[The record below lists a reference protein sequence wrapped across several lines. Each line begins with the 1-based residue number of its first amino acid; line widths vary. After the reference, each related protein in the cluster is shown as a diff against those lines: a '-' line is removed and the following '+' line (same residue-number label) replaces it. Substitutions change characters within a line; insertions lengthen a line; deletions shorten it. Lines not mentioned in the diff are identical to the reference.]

1 MSSKNDEPKVKDNYA
16 NMLRMSEH
24 DEENKEQRIGLWLAG
39 GAAALSVLII
49 LFYAI
54 WGWETGKIEG
64 SPDYGKTA
72 SAEAAASAAVASE
85 ATASAPVEQAASAVT
100 ASVPAVASAPVAA
113 VASAVA
119 SAQAASEAKASAP
132 ATVPAPQAAEKPA
145 SAPQA
150 TASAATAPAPV
161 VASSPAAVILAD
173 TAPADADTA
182 QVVVD
187 NGVVKFYF
195 AIGKS
200 DLAKGAQTALKDVL
214 EGVKAGKKAVI
225 SGYHDSTG
233 NAAQNQ
239 ELSKQRAFAVR
250 DALLRFGVPEKQ
262 IELRKPV
269 NAEAGKSA
277 EARRVEVVLE

>member
-1 MSSKNDEPKVKDNYA
+1 MSGN
-16 NMLRMSEH
+16 H

-72 SAEAAASAAVASE
+72 SAEVAASAAVASE
-85 ATASAPVEQAASAVT
+85 ATASAPVAQAASAVT
-100 ASVPAVASAPVAA
+100 ASAPVAA

-119 SAQAASEAKASAP
+119 PAQAASEAKASAP
-132 ATVPAPQAAEKPA
+132 ATAPQAAEKPA

-187 NGVVKFYF
+187 KGVVKFYF
-195 AIGKS
+195 AIGKA

>member
-1 MSSKNDEPKVKDNYA
+1 MSGN
-16 NMLRMSEH
+16 H

-72 SAEAAASAAVASE
+72 SAEVAASAAVASE
-85 ATASAPVEQAASAVT
+85 ATASAPVAQAASEATASAPVAQAASAV
-100 ASVPAVASAPVAA
+100 VASAPVAA

-119 SAQAASEAKASAP
+119 PVQAASEAKASA
-132 ATVPAPQAAEKPA
+132 PAPQAAEKPA

-187 NGVVKFYF
+187 KGVVKFYF
-195 AIGKS
+195 AIGKA

>member
-1 MSSKNDEPKVKDNYA
+1 MSGN
-16 NMLRMSEH
+16 H

-72 SAEAAASAAVASE
+72 SAEVAASAAVASE
-85 ATASAPVEQAASAVT
+85 ATASAPVAQAASAV
-100 ASVPAVASAPVAA
+100 VASAPVAA

-119 SAQAASEAKASAP
+119 PVQAASEAKASAP
-132 ATVPAPQAAEKPA
+132 VTVPQAAEKPA

-150 TASAATAPAPV
+150 TTASAATVPTPV

-187 NGVVKFYF
+187 KGVVKFYF
-195 AIGKS
+195 AIGKA

>member
-1 MSSKNDEPKVKDNYA
+1 MSGN
-16 NMLRMSEH
+16 H

-72 SAEAAASAAVASE
+72 SAEVAASAAVASE
-85 ATASAPVEQAASAVT
+85 ATASAPVAQAASAVT
-100 ASVPAVASAPVAA
+100 ASAPVAA

-119 SAQAASEAKASAP
+119 PVQAALEAKASA
-132 ATVPAPQAAEKPA
+132 PAPQAAEKPA

-150 TASAATAPAPV
+150 TASAATAPTPV

-187 NGVVKFYF
+187 KGVVKFYF
-195 AIGKS
+195 AIGKA

-233 NAAQNQ
+233 NTAQNQ

>member
-1 MSSKNDEPKVKDNYA
+1 MSGN
-16 NMLRMSEH
+16 H

-72 SAEAAASAAVASE
+72 SAEVAASAAVASE
-85 ATASAPVEQAASAVT
+85 ATASAPVAQAASEATASAPVAQAASAV
-100 ASVPAVASAPVAA
+100 VASAPVAA

-119 SAQAASEAKASAP
+119 PVQVASEAK
-132 ATVPAPQAAEKPA
+132 A

-150 TASAATAPAPV
+150 TASAAAAPTPV

-187 NGVVKFYF
+187 KGVVKFYF
-195 AIGKS
+195 AIGKA

>member
-1 MSSKNDEPKVKDNYA
+1 MSGN
-16 NMLRMSEH
+16 H

-72 SAEAAASAAVASE
+72 SAEVAASAAVASE
-85 ATASAPVEQAASAVT
+85 ATASAPVAQVASA
-100 ASVPAVASAPVAA
+100 PAVASAPVAA

-119 SAQAASEAKASAP
+119 PVQAASEAKASA
-132 ATVPAPQAAEKPA
+132 PAPQAAEKPA

-150 TASAATAPAPV
+150 TASAATAPTPV

-187 NGVVKFYF
+187 KGVVKFYF
-195 AIGKS
+195 AIGKA
-200 DLAKGAQTALKDVL
+200 DLAKGAQAALKDVL

>member
-1 MSSKNDEPKVKDNYA
+1 M
-16 NMLRMSEH
+16 
-24 DEENKEQRIGLWLAG
+24 
-39 GAAALSVLII
+39 
-49 LFYAI
+49 
-54 WGWETGKIEG
+54 
-64 SPDYGKTA
+64 
-72 SAEAAASAAVASE
+72 
-85 ATASAPVEQAASAVT
+85 
-100 ASVPAVASAPVAA
+100 
-113 VASAVA
+113 
-119 SAQAASEAKASAP
+119 
-132 ATVPAPQAAEKPA
+132 
-145 SAPQA
+145 
-150 TASAATAPAPV
+150 

-187 NGVVKFYF
+187 KGVVKFYF
-195 AIGKS
+195 AIGKA

>member
-1 MSSKNDEPKVKDNYA
+1 MSGN
-16 NMLRMSEH
+16 H

-85 ATASAPVEQAASAVT
+85 ATASAPVAQAASEATASAPVVQAASA
-100 ASVPAVASAPVAA
+100 PAVASAPVAA

-119 SAQAASEAKASAP
+119 PVQAASEAKASAP
-132 ATVPAPQAAEKPA
+132 ATAPQAAEKPA

-187 NGVVKFYF
+187 KGVVKFYF
-195 AIGKS
+195 AIGKA

>member
-1 MSSKNDEPKVKDNYA
+1 MSGN
-16 NMLRMSEH
+16 H

-72 SAEAAASAAVASE
+72 SAEVAASAAVASE
-85 ATASAPVEQAASAVT
+85 ATASAPVAQAASAVT
-100 ASVPAVASAPVAA
+100 ASAPVAA

-119 SAQAASEAKASAP
+119 PVQAASEVKASAP
-132 ATVPAPQAAEKPA
+132 ATAPQAAEKPA

-150 TASAATAPAPV
+150 TASAATAPTPV

-187 NGVVKFYF
+187 KGVVKFYF
-195 AIGKS
+195 AIGKA

>member
-1 MSSKNDEPKVKDNYA
+1 MSGKNDEPKVKDNYA

-72 SAEAAASAAVASE
+72 SAEVVASAAVASE
-85 ATASAPVEQAASAVT
+85 APASAPVAQAASAVT
-100 ASVPAVASAPVAA
+100 ASAPVAA

-119 SAQAASEAKASAP
+119 PVQAASEAKASA
-132 ATVPAPQAAEKPA
+132 PAPQAAEKPA

-150 TASAATAPAPV
+150 TASAATAPTPV

-187 NGVVKFYF
+187 KGVVKFYF
-195 AIGKS
+195 AIGKA
-200 DLAKGAQTALKDVL
+200 DLAKGAQAALKDVL

>member
-1 MSSKNDEPKVKDNYA
+1 MSGN
-16 NMLRMSEH
+16 H

-72 SAEAAASAAVASE
+72 SAEVAASAAVASE
-85 ATASAPVEQAASAVT
+85 ATASAPVAQAASAVT
-100 ASVPAVASAPVAA
+100 ASAVTASAPVAA

-119 SAQAASEAKASAP
+119 PVQAASEAKASA
-132 ATVPAPQAAEKPA
+132 PAPQAAEKPA

-150 TASAATAPAPV
+150 TASAATAPTPV

-187 NGVVKFYF
+187 KGVVKFYF
-195 AIGKS
+195 AIGKA

-250 DALLRFGVPEKQ
+250 DALLHFGVPEKQ

>member
-1 MSSKNDEPKVKDNYA
+1 MSGN
-16 NMLRMSEH
+16 H

-72 SAEAAASAAVASE
+72 SAEVAASAAVASE
-85 ATASAPVEQAASAVT
+85 ATASAPVAQAASAVT
-100 ASVPAVASAPVAA
+100 ASAPVAA

-119 SAQAASEAKASAP
+119 PVQVASEAKASA
-132 ATVPAPQAAEKPA
+132 PAPQAAEKPA

-150 TASAATAPAPV
+150 TASAATAPTPV

-187 NGVVKFYF
+187 KGVVKFYF
-195 AIGKS
+195 AIGKA
-200 DLAKGAQTALKDVL
+200 DLAKGAQAALKDVL

>member
-1 MSSKNDEPKVKDNYA
+1 MSGN
-16 NMLRMSEH
+16 H

-72 SAEAAASAAVASE
+72 SAEVAASAAVASE
-85 ATASAPVEQAASAVT
+85 ATASAPVAQAASAVT
-100 ASVPAVASAPVAA
+100 ASAPAAA

-119 SAQAASEAKASAP
+119 PVQAASEAKASAP
-132 ATVPAPQAAEKPA
+132 ATAPQAAEKPA

-187 NGVVKFYF
+187 KGVVKFYF
-195 AIGKS
+195 AIGKA

>member
-1 MSSKNDEPKVKDNYA
+1 MSGN
-16 NMLRMSEH
+16 H

-39 GAAALSVLII
+39 GAAAVSVLII

-72 SAEAAASAAVASE
+72 SAEVAASAAVASE
-85 ATASAPVEQAASAVT
+85 ATASAPVAQAASEATASAPVAQAASEATASAPVAQAASAV
-100 ASVPAVASAPVAA
+100 VASAPVAA

-119 SAQAASEAKASAP
+119 PVQVASEAK
-132 ATVPAPQAAEKPA
+132 A

-150 TASAATAPAPV
+150 TASAAAAPTPV

-187 NGVVKFYF
+187 KGVVKFYF
-195 AIGKS
+195 AIGKA

>member
-1 MSSKNDEPKVKDNYA
+1 MSGN
-16 NMLRMSEH
+16 H

-72 SAEAAASAAVASE
+72 SAEVAASAAVASE
-85 ATASAPVEQAASAVT
+85 ATASAPVAQAASAVT
-100 ASVPAVASAPVAA
+100 ASAPVAA

-119 SAQAASEAKASAP
+119 PVQAASEAKASAP
-132 ATVPAPQAAEKPA
+132 ATAPQATEKPA

-187 NGVVKFYF
+187 KGVVKFYF
-195 AIGKS
+195 AIGKA

>member
-1 MSSKNDEPKVKDNYA
+1 M
-16 NMLRMSEH
+16 
-24 DEENKEQRIGLWLAG
+24 
-39 GAAALSVLII
+39 
-49 LFYAI
+49 
-54 WGWETGKIEG
+54 
-64 SPDYGKTA
+64 
-72 SAEAAASAAVASE
+72 ASE
-85 ATASAPVEQAASAVT
+85 ATASAPVAQAASA
-100 ASVPAVASAPVAA
+100 PAVASAPVAA

-119 SAQAASEAKASAP
+119 PVQAASEAKASAP
-132 ATVPAPQAAEKPA
+132 VTVPQAAEKPA

-187 NGVVKFYF
+187 KGVVKFYF
-195 AIGKS
+195 AIGKA

>member
-1 MSSKNDEPKVKDNYA
+1 M
-16 NMLRMSEH
+16 
-24 DEENKEQRIGLWLAG
+24 
-39 GAAALSVLII
+39 LII

-72 SAEAAASAAVASE
+72 SAEVAASAAVASE
-85 ATASAPVEQAASAVT
+85 ATASAPVAQAASEATASAPVAQAASAV
-100 ASVPAVASAPVAA
+100 VASAPAAA

-119 SAQAASEAKASAP
+119 PVQAASEAKASA
-132 ATVPAPQAAEKPA
+132 PAPQAAEKPA

-150 TASAATAPAPV
+150 TASAATVPTPV

-187 NGVVKFYF
+187 KGVVKFYF
-195 AIGKS
+195 AIGKA
-200 DLAKGAQTALKDVL
+200 DLAKGAQAALKDVL

>member
-1 MSSKNDEPKVKDNYA
+1 MSGN
-16 NMLRMSEH
+16 H

-72 SAEAAASAAVASE
+72 SAEVAASAAVASE
-85 ATASAPVEQAASAVT
+85 ATASAPVAQAASAPV
-100 ASVPAVASAPVAA
+100 VASAPVAA

-119 SAQAASEAKASAP
+119 PVQAASEAKASAP
-132 ATVPAPQAAEKPA
+132 ATAPQAAEKPA

-150 TASAATAPAPV
+150 TASAATAPTPV

-187 NGVVKFYF
+187 KGVVKFYF
-195 AIGKS
+195 AIGKA

>member
-1 MSSKNDEPKVKDNYA
+1 MSGN
-16 NMLRMSEH
+16 H

-85 ATASAPVEQAASAVT
+85 ATASAPVAQAASAVT
-100 ASVPAVASAPVAA
+100 ASAPVAA

-119 SAQAASEAKASAP
+119 PAQAASE
-132 ATVPAPQAAEKPA
+132 
-145 SAPQA
+145 A

-187 NGVVKFYF
+187 KGVVKFYF
-195 AIGKS
+195 AIGKA

>member
-1 MSSKNDEPKVKDNYA
+1 MSGN
-16 NMLRMSEH
+16 H

-85 ATASAPVEQAASAVT
+85 ATASAPVAQAASAVT
-100 ASVPAVASAPVAA
+100 ASAPVAA

-119 SAQAASEAKASAP
+119 PAQAASEAKASAP
-132 ATVPAPQAAEKPA
+132 ATALQAAEKPA

-187 NGVVKFYF
+187 KGVVKFYF
-195 AIGKS
+195 AIGKA

>member
-1 MSSKNDEPKVKDNYA
+1 MSGN
-16 NMLRMSEH
+16 H

-72 SAEAAASAAVASE
+72 SAEVAASAAVASE
-85 ATASAPVEQAASAVT
+85 ATASAPVAQAASA
-100 ASVPAVASAPVAA
+100 PAVASAPVAA

-119 SAQAASEAKASAP
+119 PVQAASEAKASAP
-132 ATVPAPQAAEKPA
+132 ATAPQAAEKPA

-150 TASAATAPAPV
+150 TASAATAPTPV

-187 NGVVKFYF
+187 KGVVKFYF
-195 AIGKS
+195 AIGKA
-200 DLAKGAQTALKDVL
+200 DLAKGAQAALKDVL

>member
-1 MSSKNDEPKVKDNYA
+1 MSGN
-16 NMLRMSEH
+16 H

-72 SAEAAASAAVASE
+72 SAEVAASAAVASE
-85 ATASAPVEQAASAVT
+85 ATASAPVAQAASA
-100 ASVPAVASAPVAA
+100 PAVASAPVAA

-119 SAQAASEAKASAP
+119 PVQAASEAKASAP
-132 ATVPAPQAAEKPA
+132 ATAPQAAEKPA

-150 TASAATAPAPV
+150 TASAATAPTPV

-187 NGVVKFYF
+187 KGVVKFYF
-195 AIGKS
+195 AIGKA

>member
-1 MSSKNDEPKVKDNYA
+1 MSSNNDN
-16 NMLRMSEH
+16 H
-24 DEENKEQRIGLWLAG
+24 KEQRIGLWLVG
-39 GAAALSVLII
+39 SAATLSVLIT

-72 SAEAAASAAVASE
+72 SAEMAASMNVEQVASE
-85 ATASAPVEQAASAVT
+85 VITPTTTAPIPMVIEASAITTISEPKTASETVASSTNSTPTIKSASEVT
-100 ASVPAVASAPVAA
+100 APSV
-113 VASAVA
+113 
-119 SAQAASEAKASAP
+119 SE
-132 ATVPAPQAAEKPA
+132 T
-145 SAPQA
+145 
-150 TASAATAPAPV
+150 T
-161 VASSPAAVILAD
+161 ASSPATVILAD

-182 QVVVD
+182 QVVVAE

-195 AIGKS
+195 AIGKA

-250 DALLRFGVPEKQ
+250 DALLRFGVPENQ
-262 IELRKPV
+262 IELRKPE
-269 NAEAGKSA
+269 NTEAGKSA

>member
-1 MSSKNDEPKVKDNYA
+1 MSGN
-16 NMLRMSEH
+16 H

-72 SAEAAASAAVASE
+72 SAEVAASAAVASE
-85 ATASAPVEQAASAVT
+85 ATASAPVAQAASAV
-100 ASVPAVASAPVAA
+100 VASAPAAA

-119 SAQAASEAKASAP
+119 PVQVASEAKASAP
-132 ATVPAPQAAEKPA
+132 VTVPQAAEKPA

-150 TASAATAPAPV
+150 TASAAAAPTPV

-187 NGVVKFYF
+187 KGVVKFYF
-195 AIGKS
+195 AIGKA

>member
-1 MSSKNDEPKVKDNYA
+1 MSGN
-16 NMLRMSEH
+16 H

-72 SAEAAASAAVASE
+72 SAEVAASAAVASE
-85 ATASAPVEQAASAVT
+85 ATASAPVAQAASEAT
-100 ASVPAVASAPVAA
+100 ASAPV
-113 VASAVA
+113 
-119 SAQAASEAKASAP
+119 AQAASEAKASAP
-132 ATVPAPQAAEKPA
+132 VTVPQAAEKPA

-150 TASAATAPAPV
+150 TASAATAPTPV

-187 NGVVKFYF
+187 KGVVKFYF
-195 AIGKS
+195 AIGKA

>member
-1 MSSKNDEPKVKDNYA
+1 M
-16 NMLRMSEH
+16 
-24 DEENKEQRIGLWLAG
+24 
-39 GAAALSVLII
+39 
-49 LFYAI
+49 
-54 WGWETGKIEG
+54 
-64 SPDYGKTA
+64 
-72 SAEAAASAAVASE
+72 
-85 ATASAPVEQAASAVT
+85 
-100 ASVPAVASAPVAA
+100 
-113 VASAVA
+113 
-119 SAQAASEAKASAP
+119 
-132 ATVPAPQAAEKPA
+132 
-145 SAPQA
+145 
-150 TASAATAPAPV
+150 

-187 NGVVKFYF
+187 KGVVKFYF
-195 AIGKS
+195 AIGKA
-200 DLAKGAQTALKDVL
+200 DLAKGAQAALKDVL

>member
-1 MSSKNDEPKVKDNYA
+1 MSGN
-16 NMLRMSEH
+16 H

-72 SAEAAASAAVASE
+72 SAEVAASAAVASE
-85 ATASAPVEQAASAVT
+85 ATASAPVAQAASA
-100 ASVPAVASAPVAA
+100 PAVASAPVAA

-119 SAQAASEAKASAP
+119 PVQAASEAKASAP
-132 ATVPAPQAAEKPA
+132 VTVPQAAEKLA

-150 TASAATAPAPV
+150 TASAATVPTPV

-187 NGVVKFYF
+187 KGVVKFYF
-195 AIGKS
+195 AIGKA

>member
-1 MSSKNDEPKVKDNYA
+1 MSGN
-16 NMLRMSEH
+16 H

-72 SAEAAASAAVASE
+72 SAEVAASAAVASE
-85 ATASAPVEQAASAVT
+85 ATASAPVAQAASEATASAPVAQAASAV
-100 ASVPAVASAPVAA
+100 VASAPVAA

-119 SAQAASEAKASAP
+119 PAQAASEAKASAP
-132 ATVPAPQAAEKPA
+132 ATAPQAAEKPA

-150 TASAATAPAPV
+150 AASAATAPTPV

-187 NGVVKFYF
+187 KGVVKFYF
-195 AIGKS
+195 AIGKA

>member
-1 MSSKNDEPKVKDNYA
+1 MSGNY
-16 NMLRMSEH
+16 

-72 SAEAAASAAVASE
+72 SAEVAASAAVASE
-85 ATASAPVEQAASAVT
+85 ATASAPVAQAASAV
-100 ASVPAVASAPVAA
+100 VASAPAAA

-119 SAQAASEAKASAP
+119 PVQAASEAKASAP
-132 ATVPAPQAAEKPA
+132 VTVPQAAEKPA

-150 TASAATAPAPV
+150 TASAAAAPTPV

-187 NGVVKFYF
+187 KGVVKFYF
-195 AIGKS
+195 AIGKA

>member
-1 MSSKNDEPKVKDNYA
+1 MSGNNEDQKLRDRYLKPPQ
-16 NMLRMSEH
+16 MLV
-24 DEENKEQRIGLWLAG
+24 ENEDHKEQRIGLWLAG

-72 SAEAAASAAVASE
+72 SAEVAASAAVASE
-85 ATASAPVEQAASAVT
+85 ATASAPVAQVASA
-100 ASVPAVASAPVAA
+100 PAVASAPVAA

-119 SAQAASEAKASAP
+119 PVQAASEAKASA
-132 ATVPAPQAAEKPA
+132 PAPQAAEKPA

-150 TASAATAPAPV
+150 TASAATAPTPV

-187 NGVVKFYF
+187 KGVVKFYF
-195 AIGKS
+195 AIGKA
-200 DLAKGAQTALKDVL
+200 DLAKGAQAALKDVL

>member
-1 MSSKNDEPKVKDNYA
+1 MSGN
-16 NMLRMSEH
+16 H

-72 SAEAAASAAVASE
+72 SAEVAASAAVASE
-85 ATASAPVEQAASAVT
+85 ATASAPVAQAASAVT
-100 ASVPAVASAPVAA
+100 ASAPVAA

-119 SAQAASEAKASAP
+119 PVQAASEAKASAP
-132 ATVPAPQAAEKPA
+132 ATAPQAAEKPA

-150 TASAATAPAPV
+150 TASAATAPTPV

-187 NGVVKFYF
+187 KGVVKFYF
-195 AIGKS
+195 AIGKA

>member
-1 MSSKNDEPKVKDNYA
+1 MSGN
-16 NMLRMSEH
+16 H

-72 SAEAAASAAVASE
+72 SAEVAASAAVASE
-85 ATASAPVEQAASAVT
+85 ATASAPVAQAASAVT
-100 ASVPAVASAPVAA
+100 ASAPVAA
-113 VASAVA
+113 VASVVA
-119 SAQAASEAKASAP
+119 PVQAASEAKASAP
-132 ATVPAPQAAEKPA
+132 ATAPQAAEKPA

-150 TASAATAPAPV
+150 TASAATAPTPV

-187 NGVVKFYF
+187 KGVVKFYF
-195 AIGKS
+195 AIGKA

>member
-1 MSSKNDEPKVKDNYA
+1 MSGN
-16 NMLRMSEH
+16 H

-72 SAEAAASAAVASE
+72 SAEVAASAAVASE
-85 ATASAPVEQAASAVT
+85 ATASAPVAQAASAVT
-100 ASVPAVASAPVAA
+100 ASAPVAA

-119 SAQAASEAKASAP
+119 PVQAASEAKASA
-132 ATVPAPQAAEKPA
+132 PAPQAAEKPA

-150 TASAATAPAPV
+150 TASAATAPTPV

-187 NGVVKFYF
+187 KGVVKFYF
-195 AIGKS
+195 AIGKA

>member
-1 MSSKNDEPKVKDNYA
+1 MSGN
-16 NMLRMSEH
+16 H

-85 ATASAPVEQAASAVT
+85 ATASAPVAQAASAVT
-100 ASVPAVASAPVAA
+100 ASAPVAA

-119 SAQAASEAKASAP
+119 PVQAASEAKASA
-132 ATVPAPQAAEKPA
+132 PAPQAAEKPA

-150 TASAATAPAPV
+150 TASAATAPTPV

-187 NGVVKFYF
+187 KGVVKFYF
-195 AIGKS
+195 AIGKA

>member
-1 MSSKNDEPKVKDNYA
+1 MSGNNEDQKLRDRYLKPPQ
-16 NMLRMSEH
+16 MLV
-24 DEENKEQRIGLWLAG
+24 ENEDHKEQRIGLWLAG

-72 SAEAAASAAVASE
+72 SAEVAASAAVASE
-85 ATASAPVEQAASAVT
+85 ATASAPVAQAASAV
-100 ASVPAVASAPVAA
+100 VASAPAAA

-119 SAQAASEAKASAP
+119 PVQAASEAKASA
-132 ATVPAPQAAEKPA
+132 PAPQAAEKPA

-150 TASAATAPAPV
+150 TASAAAAPTPV

-187 NGVVKFYF
+187 KGVVKFYF
-195 AIGKS
+195 AIGKA
-200 DLAKGAQTALKDVL
+200 DLAKGAQAALKDVL

>member
-1 MSSKNDEPKVKDNYA
+1 MSGN
-16 NMLRMSEH
+16 H

-64 SPDYGKTA
+64 SSDYGKTA
-72 SAEAAASAAVASE
+72 SAEVAASAAVASE
-85 ATASAPVEQAASAVT
+85 ATASAPVAQAASAVT
-100 ASVPAVASAPVAA
+100 ASAPVAA

-119 SAQAASEAKASAP
+119 PVQAASEAKASAP
-132 ATVPAPQAAEKPA
+132 ATAPQAAEKPA

-187 NGVVKFYF
+187 KGVVKFYF
-195 AIGKS
+195 AIGKA

>member
-1 MSSKNDEPKVKDNYA
+1 MSGKN
-16 NMLRMSEH
+16 

-64 SPDYGKTA
+64 SSDYGKTA
-72 SAEAAASAAVASE
+72 SAEVAASAAVASE
-85 ATASAPVEQAASAVT
+85 ATASAPVAQAASAVT
-100 ASVPAVASAPVAA
+100 ASAPAAA

-119 SAQAASEAKASAP
+119 PVQAASEAKASA
-132 ATVPAPQAAEKPA
+132 PAPQAAEKPA

-150 TASAATAPAPV
+150 TASAATAPTPV

-187 NGVVKFYF
+187 KGVVKFYF
-195 AIGKS
+195 AIGKA